1 MREPVQ
7 WLSGGN
13 ARVLQAVVSHGNLT
27 VQVTE
32 GSSDSMTAASGEAV
46 VPVSS
51 TDTVDDLVAAL
62 NSIGATPHD
71 IIAILQALRACG
83 ALLAEI
89 EVL

>member
-1 MREPVQ
+1 
-7 WLSGGN
+7 
-13 ARVLQAVVSHGNLT
+13 
-27 VQVTE
+27 
-32 GSSDSMTAASGEAV
+32 V
-46 VPVSS
+46 VPVAA

-71 IIAILQALRACG
+71 IIAILQALKACG

>member
-1 MREPVQ
+1 M
-7 WLSGGN
+7 
-13 ARVLQAVVSHGNLT
+13 VSHGSLR
-27 VQVTE
+27 VQVRDGARESVT
-32 GSSDSMTAASGEAV
+32 SVSGETV
-46 VPVSS
+46 VPVAA

-71 IIAILQALRACG
+71 IIAILQALKACG